1 MKIPSTV
8 AIVAAGLVL
17 LAITVSATT
26 KNRELEGQ
34 VKAQR
39 EFIEQREA
47 LIDSLHAELFNA
59 STIIG
64 RTELT
69 LDYLNSVNPKAF
81 VQFGQYYDHE
91 TE

>member
-17 LAITVSATT
+17 LVITVSATT
-26 KNRELEGQ
+26 KNRELAGQ
-34 VKAQR
+34 VKAQK

-47 LIDSLHAELFNA
+47 LIDSLHAELFIAN
-59 STIIG
+59 STIG
-64 RTELT
+64 RTDLT
-69 LDYLNSVNPKAF
+69 LDYLNSVNPQAF
-81 VQFGQYYDHE
+81 VQFSQYYDHE